1 MKVICAWCEQEGK
14 HFLISEVEL
23 YDRQMTSHGICGD
36 HEKVVLEQI
45 QRLRNSEN
53 FRVQRRR
60 QSHAKLKSSTLVP
73 ASRTAGIRMLR
84 RGCLLK
90 NRPFSAQLQFPFA
103 DL

>member
-1 MKVICAWCEQEGK
+1 MKVICAWCEQEGRQ
-14 HFLISEVEL
+14 LLLSEVEL

-36 HEKVVLEQI
+36 HKKVVLKQI

-73 ASRTAGIRMLR
+73 TSRTTRMRPLR
-84 RGCLLK
+84 RRRLLK
-90 NRPFSAQLQFPFA
+90 NHLFSTQLQFAFA